1 MGHIQVSRL
10 IPASAGDLFRHLT
23 EVENLPQWVSGSME
37 IDFPNALP
45 ILREQSEFEINF
57 HRFGRITPAKFR
69 VDELKPRERFAYRQV
84 SGFFKSWVHTQVLV
98 VHDAKTTVLT
108 DLVDYQLP
116 YGILGALVDDV
127 FANKEIERLLKERLL
142 RIQER
147 FEGPG

>member
-1 MGHIQVSRL
+1 M
-10 IPASAGDLFRHLT
+10 
-23 EVENLPQWVSGSME
+23 
-37 IDFPNALP
+37 
-45 ILREQSEFEINF
+45 
-57 HRFGRITPAKFR
+57 
-69 VDELKPRERFAYRQV
+69 